1 MAQATTPVLLRS
13 PSELRAWRRG
23 LDTSGSSASH
33 RRVGFV
39 PTMGALHA
47 GHEQLLRRAAA
58 ENDVVVLSIFVNPAQ
73 FGPAEDLSSY
83 PRTLE
88 ADLAMAARCGVHA
101 VFLPVATD
109 MYASGFASRV
119 GVSPEY
125 SGHFEGASRPGH
137 FDGVCLVV
145 TLLLHLVQ
153 PGIMYLGQKDYQQV
167 VVLRRLVQDLAF
179 DTEICVVP
187 TVRDSDGLALSSRN
201 RYLSQ
206 QERLWA
212 RSLPMAMA
220 AVSSRFLGGERAV
233 HALQGCFRQTLL
245 QHLAQQKAPSELVL
259 EYDAVFDAWTLR
271 PILGAAVTGDA
282 VYVAVLQVPSKLREG
297 RVVRLLDSVVLSRV
311 EPWKGELAR
320 LVAACDDV
328 LNKEV

>member
-1 MAQATTPVLLRS
+1 MPQDATPNLLKTPGELRS
-13 PSELRAWRRG
+13 WRRG
-23 LDTSGSSASH
+23 LQRS
-33 RRVGFV
+33 RVGFV

-88 ADLAMAARCGVHA
+88 ADLAMAANCGVRA
-101 VFLPVATD
+101 VFLPVAQD
-109 MYASGFASRV
+109 MYAAGFASRV

-125 SGHFEGASRPGH
+125 SGQFEGATRPGH

-145 TLLLHLVQ
+145 TMLLHLVQ
-153 PGIMYLGQKDYQQV
+153 PDTMYLGQKDYQQV
-167 VVLRRLVQDLAF
+167 VVLRRLVHDLAF

-187 TVRDSDGLALSSRN
+187 TVRDSDALALSSRN

-206 QERLWA
+206 QERMWA
-212 RSLPMAMA
+212 RSLPIAMA
-220 AVSSRFLGGERAV
+220 AMSARFLGGESDV
-233 HALQGCFRQTLL
+233 HALQDCFRQTLL
-245 QHLAQQKAPSELVL
+245 QRLAEGAPSNVVL
-259 EYDAVFDAWTLR
+259 EYDALFDAWTLR
-271 PILGAAVTGDA
+271 PVLTSTCAGEA
-282 VYVAVLQVPSKLREG
+282 VYVAVLQVPSQIREG
-297 RVVRLLDSVVLSRV
+297 RVVRLLDNVVLSRV

-328 LNKEV
+328 FNKEV